1 MSMFDPGPLR
11 REAEQEPDPVPTG
24 PVTKET
30 QIIAIYG
37 KGGSGKSFA
46 LANLSYMMAQQGKR
60 VLLIGCDPKSDT
72 TSLLFGGK
80 STPTIIE
87 TSSRKKLAGEEIGI
101 EDVCFQRDGVFAME
115 LGGPEVGR
123 GCGGRGIIHGFETL
137 EKLGFHEWGF
147 DYVLL
152 DFLGDVVCGGFG
164 LPIARDMCQKV
175 IVVASNDLQSLYVAN
190 NVCKAVEYFRK
201 MGGNVGVAGMILNK
215 DDGTG
220 EAQAFAAAV
229 GIPVLTAIPANE
241 DIRKKSAN
249 YQIIGKPGGQWASL
263 FEELAVNVA
272 EAPPLR
278 PTPLDQDGLLGLFS
292 ADVTGADYAL
302 KPASQADMRGVAY
315 VAKPTLEVVY
325 DAV

>member
-1 MSMFDPGPLR
+1 
-11 REAEQEPDPVPTG
+11 
-24 PVTKET
+24 
-30 QIIAIYG
+30 
-37 KGGSGKSFA
+37 
-46 LANLSYMMAQQGKR
+46 
-60 VLLIGCDPKSDT
+60 
-72 TSLLFGGK
+72 
-80 STPTIIE
+80 
-87 TSSRKKLAGEEIGI
+87 
-101 EDVCFQRDGVFAME
+101 
-115 LGGPEVGR
+115 
-123 GCGGRGIIHGFETL
+123 
-137 EKLGFHEWGF
+137 
-147 DYVLL
+147 
-152 DFLGDVVCGGFG
+152 
-164 LPIARDMCQKV
+164 MCQKV

-278 PTPLDQDGLLGLFS
+278 PTPLDQHGLLGLFS